1 VLEHLIKRPVAK
13 KAAADAGKE
22 TTVKKP
28 QAAPKKTPPKKEPT
42 EEAQLAKGLIKMEYM
57 LDDDFDAVEGGT
69 GVMRTVWVKDYSM
82 MDNGIVEKVE
92 VTVECCS
99 VCIEEE
105 IVISAKF

>member
-1 VLEHLIKRPVAK
+1 MLEHLIKRPVVE
-13 KAAADAGKE
+13 KAAADDGKKA
-22 TTVKKP
+22 TVKKP
-28 QAAPKKTPPKKEPT
+28 QAAPKKTTPKKEPT

-82 MDNGIVEKVE
+82 VDDGIVEKVE
-92 VTVECCS
+92 VTCS
-99 VCIEEE
+99 ECIEEE